1 MAQSRSKKTILI
13 IKKYR
18 LIPPL
23 DIPNRKRAGN
33 LMQRSCSS
41 FMLRITWPL
50 TPQATSLQYIIF
62 CKICKTRMFYCQCLV
77 VYVKYFAA
85 VTSICMDLLASELLL
100 FFQNLHRLVW
110 LSQVSLPSVALYSSQ
125 LTFQS
130 QSWDCSWSLGRLG
143 VSLGSSRCSED
154 MKGDVL
160 S

>member
-100 FFQNLHRLVW
+100 FFQNLHRLVCSYLRYPSLLW
-110 LSQVSLPSVALYSSQ
+110 HCIPLSLLFSP
-125 LTFQS
+125 
-130 QSWDCSWSLGRLG
+130 SLGTVHG
-143 VSLGSSRCSED
+143 PW
-154 MKGDVL
+154 DV
-160 S
+160 